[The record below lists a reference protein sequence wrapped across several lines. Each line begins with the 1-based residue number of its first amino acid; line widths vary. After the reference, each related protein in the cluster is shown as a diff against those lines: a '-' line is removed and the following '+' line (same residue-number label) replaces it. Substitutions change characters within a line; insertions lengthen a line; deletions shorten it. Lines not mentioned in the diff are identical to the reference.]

1 MNFDKFKH
9 LFHKSWHIKIKP
21 FIESKECDEI
31 YKFLKTE
38 SKENGKSISP
48 LSFNVYRAFMETSL
62 DNLKVVIIGERPY
75 ITNFEESPLAD
86 GLLLGCTVIDKVLPP
101 LDKFYRGIE
110 EELFDG
116 LNLSYIQ
123 TPDVSYLSKQGVLM
137 LNGSLTCEIGSESS
151 HKDVWEPFIKFLFK
165 NVFNTMDICV
175 LLLGEAKDYNKYA
188 VESLPCFYADN
199 PVTCAKQKQEWNSN
213 GVFRQIGKILVQK
226 NNFEIDWLLTD
237 EIPF

>member
-1 MNFDKFKH
+1 MDFNKFKH

-21 FIESKECDEI
+21 FIESEECNKI
-31 YKFLKTE
+31 YAFLKKE
-38 SKENGKSISP
+38 SKENGKQISP

-62 DNLKVVIIGERPY
+62 DDLKVVIIGERPY

-86 GLLLGCTVIDKVLPP
+86 GLLLGCTVINKVLPP
-101 LDKFYRGIE
+101 LDLFYRGIE

-116 LNLSYIQ
+116 LNLNYIQ

-137 LNGSLTCEIGSESS
+137 LNRSLTCEIGAESS
-151 HKDVWEPFIKFLFK
+151 HKDVWNPFIKFLFEK
-165 NVFNTMDICV
+165 IFNEMEICI
-175 LLLGEAKDYNKYA
+175 LFLGETQEYVKYSNKDSY
-188 VESLPCFYADN
+188 CFFADN
-199 PVTCAKQKQEWNSN
+199 PITCAKQKIAWNSN
-213 GVFRQIGKILVQK
+213 GSFRRIDNILKQK